1 MNSLLAKAGVPQMR
15 CKATGGNKQALSY
28 EVMVSGHW
36 VPCNYQIVMWW
47 VGYVRECSRK
57 VTACLKKSKR
67 WTGTTRIGGALW
79 YTSWATTEQE
89 TGLSSCVSNRGIN
102 LNALS
107 QQSNFRENSRG
118 YYER

>member
-1 MNSLLAKAGVPQMR
+1 MNSLLIKAGVPQMR

-47 VGYVRECSRK
+47 VGYVRENSSK

-67 WTGTTRIGGALW
+67 WTGVTRIGGALW
-79 YTSWATTEQE
+79 YTSWASTER
-89 TGLSSCVSNRGIN
+89 GIASSSCAPVIRMNARSQ
-102 LNALS
+102 LNNS
-107 QQSNFRENSRG
+107 GENSRG
-118 YYER
+118 SYER

>member
-1 MNSLLAKAGVPQMR
+1 MR

-36 VPCNYQIVMWW
+36 VPCNYQIVRWW
-47 VGYVRECSRK
+47 VGYVSVRSRK

-79 YTSWATTEQE
+79 YTSWATTEPE
-89 TGLSSCVSNRGIN
+89 TGLSSCASSRATN
-102 LNALS
+102 LNVPSLLNNS
-107 QQSNFRENSRG
+107 GESLHGSNKAMEVMNVK
-118 YYER
+118 

>member
-1 MNSLLAKAGVPQMR
+1 MR

-36 VPCNYQIVMWW
+36 VPCNYQIVRWW
-47 VGYVRECSRK
+47 VGYVSVRSRK

-79 YTSWATTEQE
+79 YTSWASTDRAAES
-89 TGLSSCVSNRGIN
+89 SSCAQVTRISAHSRLSCSDRG
-102 LNALS
+102 L
-107 QQSNFRENSRG
+107 RG
-118 YYER
+118 